1 MAKKKEKEEKKQVR
15 AEKKGKVI
23 ALPKEEP
30 KPKPVEKD
38 PLNRPDPVW
47 VEQLNDKGIPEQV
60 DFNVY
65 CNVITCQCGN
75 IRYVKN
81 ADRHQVTMCKPCAKR
96 ERRRRIRARR
106 KERGK
111 VSKFVE
117 EKKAKKAAKK

>member
-81 ADRHQVTMCKPCAKR
+81 ADRHQVTMCKPCAR
-96 ERRRRIRARR
+96 RARRRRIRENR
-106 KERGK
+106 KARGK
-111 VSKFVE
+111 VSNFVE
-117 EKKAKKAAKK
+117 QKKAAKAAKK